1 MIKDKLTYMF
11 YRLTRF
17 TVVTITRVLCL
28 AKIYGKENIP
38 KTGPVI
44 ILCNHQSFLDPML
57 CQRGSSRD
65 FWYVAR
71 SSLYTS
77 PIIGRAMGHLNTI
90 PIHRG
95 ESDIASIRKIIGK
108 LKAGCAVGLFPEGTR
123 SLDGK
128 IESVKPG
135 FTLLI
140 RKTKACVVPAV
151 LDGTFD
157 SWPKGQKW
165 PKLFCKSAIR
175 FAEPIT
181 AETILEQGDEKFAQ
195 LITEQMRKMQNELRT
210 GLGKEPFD
218 YSGEEVENN
227 EGTGS

>member
-1 MIKDKLTYMF
+1 MIKDKLTYLF
-11 YRLTRF
+11 YRLIRF
-17 TVVTITRVLCL
+17 TVVTITRFLCV

-65 FWYVAR
+65 IWYVAR

-108 LKAGCAVGLFPEGTR
+108 LKDGCIVGLFPEGTR

-128 IESVKPG
+128 IVSIKPG

-140 RKTKACVVPAV
+140 KRSGASVVPAV

-165 PKLFCKSAIR
+165 PKLFRKGGIT
-175 FAEPIT
+175 FAKPIS
-181 AETILEQGDEKFAQ
+181 AETILEQGDEKFAR
-195 LITEQMRKMQNELRT
+195 LLTKQMRQMQNDLRSK
-210 GLGKEPFD
+210 LGKELLD
-218 YSGEEVENN
+218 YGGEGVENN